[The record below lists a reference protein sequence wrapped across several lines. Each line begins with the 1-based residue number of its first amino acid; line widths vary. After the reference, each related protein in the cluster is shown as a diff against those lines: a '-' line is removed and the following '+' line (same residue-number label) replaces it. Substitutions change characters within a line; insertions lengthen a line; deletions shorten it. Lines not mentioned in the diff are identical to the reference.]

1 MALSKPNE
9 YKEVSAR
16 QSEETV
22 YAEDINQIITNVE
35 KLKGGQANEAPVSNI
50 KDLHSSI
57 NELKEK
63 LDGAGSISSADKIVF
78 NNDNTNL
85 DFSDGYDFPPFKNKL
100 KDSYNIILVTIDY
113 FNSLSHID
121 NAEEVYELVLE
132 KSTDKYI
139 LKGTLIYNNTY
150 SSNNLIFPV
159 IAIQKN
165 GEEKNNDVIYIA
177 SELAQFIYKY
187 TNASDNEIVI
197 EGLNRLKYNLVMFFG
212 VPMFVLAKQDSSNF
226 EAKKY
231 TININIEI
239 PINNIRNYQE
249 FIAVQGSNDDLS
261 FLKAYNKNE
270 KIVFAGQLQAK
281 VEDAQFL
288 IFGNLILENYFD
300 IKTDKN
306 DGHYIEANDTITSNK
321 NKPLKYY
328 IRKELSDSS
337 SLGTK
342 YANIPITS
350 YYLEIKHTDD
360 TNIAF
365 QETLT
370 FNLTAHKNA
379 EVQKKEKDKNL
390 QNAIEILIS
399 QIKYL
404 MLNLGI
410 GSSKTYFEKT
420 EIDIDIGGT
429 QHITAEALEDV
440 SGLYLETKS
449 DGSYYIKGSL
459 KISTSA
465 LEQAIFAVR
474 VKAESLEKSK
484 LRTIIYDHLNGII
497 VHIIYKDNYIYCVF
511 VLQQIS
517 EDRYQKINEYKIY
530 DQNILC
536 PFDNDI
542 ITASGVIIEEP
553 FGIYLVNGKYKLKGK
568 ISMES
573 SLAYFQTMAN
583 EDIKLFFDNEYN
595 NGDFMLQ
602 LGETQIGNTMIAC
615 GFISEG
621 SNRICDI
628 ECPKQPSL

>member
-1 MALSKPNE
+1 MLEKPTE
-9 YKEVSAR
+9 YQEVSA
-16 QSEETV
+16 QQNEKTV

-50 KDLHSSI
+50 KDLHSNI

-63 LDGAGSISSADKIVF
+63 LNGAGTTLSADKIAF
-78 NNDNTNL
+78 NNDNANL

-100 KDSYNIILVTIDY
+100 KDSYNITLVTNDY

-165 GEEKNNDVIYIA
+165 GEEKNNDVIYIV

-197 EGLNRLKYNLVMFFG
+197 EGLNRLKYNFGMVFG

-281 VEDAQFL
+281 VGDAQFL

-300 IKTDKN
+300 IKTDQN
-306 DGHYIEANDTITSNK
+306 DSYYIEANNNITSNK
-321 NKPLKYY
+321 NKSLKYY
-328 IRKELSDSS
+328 IRKEITDGSELSPI
-337 SLGTK
+337 
-342 YANIPITS
+342 YANIPITF
-350 YYLEIKHTDD
+350 YYLEIKHSD
-360 TNIAF
+360 NSKI
-365 QETLT
+365 EYNEILT
-370 FNLTAHKNA
+370 FNLTAPKNA
-379 EVQKKEKDKNL
+379 DVPKIEKEANI
-390 QNAIEILIS
+390 QNAIEILSS

-420 EIDIDIGGT
+420 EIDIEAGGEV

-440 SGLYLETKS
+440 SGLYLEKKY
-449 DGSYYIKGSL
+449 DGSYYIKGSI
-459 KISTSA
+459 KAGTTVSRETMC
-465 LEQAIFAVR
+465 AVR

-484 LRTIIYDHLNGII
+484 LRTMINDYLNGI
-497 VHIIYKDNYIYCVF
+497 VGYFIYKDNYIYF
-511 VLQQIS
+511 IFRLLQIG
-517 EDRYQKINEYKIY
+517 EDRYKEINEYKIY
-530 DQNILC
+530 YVHLI
-536 PFDNDI
+536 
-542 ITASGVIIEEP
+542 
-553 FGIYLVNGKYKLKGK
+553 
-568 ISMES
+568 
-573 SLAYFQTMAN
+573 
-583 EDIKLFFDNEYN
+583 
-595 NGDFMLQ
+595 
-602 LGETQIGNTMIAC
+602 MI
-615 GFISEG
+615 
-621 SNRICDI
+621 
-628 ECPKQPSL
+628 

>member
-1 MALSKPNE
+1 MLEKPTE
-9 YKEVSAR
+9 YQEVSAK
-16 QSEETV
+16 QNEKTV

-35 KLKGGQANEAPVSNI
+35 KLKGGQSNEAPVSNI

-165 GEEKNNDVIYIA
+165 GEEKNNDVIYIV

-197 EGLNRLKYNLVMFFG
+197 EGLNRLKYNFGMFFG
-212 VPMFVLAKQDSSNF
+212 APMFVLAKQDSSNF

-249 FIAVQGSNDDLS
+249 FIAVRGSNDDLS

-281 VEDAQFL
+281 VGDAQFL

-328 IRKELSDSS
+328 IRKELSDGS

-342 YANIPITS
+342 YANIPITA

-420 EIDIDIGGT
+420 EIDIDAGGT

-449 DGSYYIKGSL
+449 
-459 KISTSA
+459 
-465 LEQAIFAVR
+465 
-474 VKAESLEKSK
+474 
-484 LRTIIYDHLNGII
+484 
-497 VHIIYKDNYIYCVF
+497 
-511 VLQQIS
+511 
-517 EDRYQKINEYKIY
+517 
-530 DQNILC
+530 
-536 PFDNDI
+536 
-542 ITASGVIIEEP
+542 
-553 FGIYLVNGKYKLKGK
+553 
-568 ISMES
+568 
-573 SLAYFQTMAN
+573 
-583 EDIKLFFDNEYN
+583 
-595 NGDFMLQ
+595 
-602 LGETQIGNTMIAC
+602 
-615 GFISEG
+615 
-621 SNRICDI
+621 
-628 ECPKQPSL
+628 

>member
-9 YKEVSAR
+9 YKEVSAK
-16 QSEETV
+16 QNEETV
-22 YAEDINQIITNVE
+22 YAEDINQIISNIE
-35 KLKGGQANEAPVSNI
+35 KIKGGQANEAPVSNI

-100 KDSYNIILVTIDY
+100 KDSYNIILVTNDY

-165 GEEKNNDVIYIA
+165 GEEKNNDVIYIV

-197 EGLNRLKYNLVMFFG
+197 EGLNRLKYNFGMVFG

-281 VEDAQFL
+281 VGDAQFL

-420 EIDIDIGGT
+420 EIDMDAGGT

-484 LRTIIYDHLNGII
+484 ELLYILSIRIIIY
-497 VHIIYKDNYIYCVF
+497 
-511 VLQQIS
+511 
-517 EDRYQKINEYKIY
+517 
-530 DQNILC
+530 
-536 PFDNDI
+536 
-542 ITASGVIIEEP
+542 TA
-553 FGIYLVNGKYKLKGK
+553 YL
-568 ISMES
+568 
-573 SLAYFQTMAN
+573 
-583 EDIKLFFDNEYN
+583 LF
-595 NGDFMLQ
+595 
-602 LGETQIGNTMIAC
+602 
-615 GFISEG
+615 S
-621 SNRICDI
+621 
-628 ECPKQPSL
+628 K